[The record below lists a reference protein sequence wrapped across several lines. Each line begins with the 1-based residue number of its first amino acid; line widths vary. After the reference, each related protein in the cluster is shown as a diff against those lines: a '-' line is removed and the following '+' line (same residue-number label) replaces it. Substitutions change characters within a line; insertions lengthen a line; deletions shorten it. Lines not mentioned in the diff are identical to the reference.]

1 MNMYNDQT
9 PIFSILTEIN
19 DNYSADF
26 QLEDNPYTYKILR
39 SYNNGLSWSH
49 LATMRASD
57 LEEAHDIVDLL
68 NIGAKS
74 AEQKNKLTN
83 IFGNKIR
90 NLPQEFPHNHS
101 INSVTD
107 QLKDTEMPWT
117 EV

>member
-19 DNYSADF
+19 DGY
-26 QLEDNPYTYKILR
+26 LHLIEDNPYIYKILR

-49 LATMRASD
+49 LATMKASD

-74 AEQKNKLTN
+74 IEQKNKLTN

-101 INSVTD
+101 INPVTD